1 MSAVFGRWA
10 DLVKL
15 ILGAGLWLFF
25 LYMAAARFLEEPVSV
40 SHIVFWSGLFLV
52 YNLSFLKYW
61 SNKRKTAGFS
71 IEDYCYLDKRDK
83 RMRFNNSKDPI
94 YYVFDCIENR
104 PVSTLA
110 KEFVKDTLF
119 EITNFVSKVVG

>member
-1 MSAVFGRWA
+1 MKVQEGRKFSPAEEMLGQISDFTAECYGGSGWFTAVFGRWA

-61 SNKRKTAGFS
+61 SNKRKTA
-71 IEDYCYLDKRDK
+71 E
-83 RMRFNNSKDPI
+83 
-94 YYVFDCIENR
+94 
-104 PVSTLA
+104 
-110 KEFVKDTLF
+110 
-119 EITNFVSKVVG
+119 